1 MKLCKVVSYYHVV
14 PFLMAP
20 LKPPTNFKFKHFFSF
35 LTRHLFLLN
44 IFLHKQQIHAPSKQH
59 ASLSQ
64 DGERS
69 LSIAKGV
76 SSSSIAS
83 GVEEHVLL
91 TIDPTCP
98 KPKKT

>member
-1 MKLCKVVSYYHVV
+1 
-14 PFLMAP
+14 
-20 LKPPTNFKFKHFFSF
+20 
-35 LTRHLFLLN
+35 
-44 IFLHKQQIHAPSKQH
+44 LHKQQIHAPSKQH

-64 DGERS
+64 DGDRS

-76 SSSSIAS
+76 SSSNITSV
-83 GVEEHVLL
+83 VEEDVLL